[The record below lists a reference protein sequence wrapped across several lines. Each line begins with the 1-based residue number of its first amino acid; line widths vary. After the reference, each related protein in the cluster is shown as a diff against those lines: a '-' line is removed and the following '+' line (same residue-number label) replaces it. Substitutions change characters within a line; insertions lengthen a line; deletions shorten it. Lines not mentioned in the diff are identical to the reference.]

1 MIAIR
6 AAQIIV
12 ICIRVLPA
20 ATARSLTSPD
30 WEASALAQV
39 AVALAEAGQAQQ
51 AVATAAQAEAT
62 ARRNETTAGSGLMS
76 CALPSSSGTKMDEQ
90 MLLTRLGASRGF
102 VGT

>member
-1 MIAIR
+1 MITIR

-12 ICIRVLPA
+12 ICIRVLSTT
-20 ATARSLTSPD
+20 TAGSLTSPD

-62 ARRNETTAGSGLMS
+62 ARKKRNPCRIGVDEL
-76 CALPSSSGTKMDEQ
+76 CAP
-90 MLLTRLGASRGF
+90 
-102 VGT
+102 